1 MAALRRRIQRHA
13 GATRDGLLP
22 AQPEALLAALYRHR
36 GLGEGAVNQPLELA
50 GLLPPADLK
59 GIDAAVE
66 LVIDAITQGR
76 RILVVGDFDADGA
89 TSCAVAVTGLRL
101 LGATEVGYLV
111 PNRFEFGYGLTPE
124 IVAIAARSAP
134 HLLITVDNG
143 ISSMAGV
150 LQAQAAGIRVLITD
164 HHLPGAELPPAD
176 AIVNPNQPGC
186 RFASKA
192 LAGVGVIFYLLLAV
206 RGRLRDEG
214 WFGAGVQAPN
224 LAELLDLVALGTVAD
239 VVPLDGNN
247 RILVEQGLRRIR
259 AGRARPG
266 IQALLEVSGRPSDS
280 VVSSDLGFAV
290 GPRLNAAGRM
300 DDMTLGIECLLA
312 PDPARARQL
321 AQLLDR
327 FNQSRRETESLMHEE
342 ALLELEQQGELAAE
356 ALPVGLALY
365 RPGWHQGVI
374 GILASRLKERYHRP
388 VIIFAQGGEGELKGS
403 ARSIPG
409 LHIRDL
415 LDAMATA
422 QPDLIRRFGG
432 HAMAAGLSIADG
444 DYSRFATLFDQTAR
458 QWIAPEVLEGIVLSD
473 GILPVAA
480 LTLEVARQLRYGGP
494 WGQHFPEPL
503 FEGEFE
509 LLQRRIVGG
518 HHLKM
523 LLASAEGGEPLDAIA
538 FRFDLEQLEQ
548 LPNRLRLA
556 YRLDLN
562 RYRGETRLQL
572 VVEHWEAT

>member
-164 HHLPGAELPPAD
+164 HHLPGAELPQAD

-192 LAGVGVIFYLLLAV
+192 LAGVG
-206 RGRLRDEG
+206 
-214 WFGAGVQAPN
+214 
-224 LAELLDLVALGTVAD
+224 
-239 VVPLDGNN
+239 
-247 RILVEQGLRRIR
+247 
-259 AGRARPG
+259 
-266 IQALLEVSGRPSDS
+266 
-280 VVSSDLGFAV
+280 
-290 GPRLNAAGRM
+290 
-300 DDMTLGIECLLA
+300 
-312 PDPARARQL
+312 
-321 AQLLDR
+321 
-327 FNQSRRETESLMHEE
+327 
-342 ALLELEQQGELAAE
+342 
-356 ALPVGLALY
+356 
-365 RPGWHQGVI
+365 
-374 GILASRLKERYHRP
+374 
-388 VIIFAQGGEGELKGS
+388 
-403 ARSIPG
+403 
-409 LHIRDL
+409 
-415 LDAMATA
+415 
-422 QPDLIRRFGG
+422 
-432 HAMAAGLSIADG
+432 
-444 DYSRFATLFDQTAR
+444 
-458 QWIAPEVLEGIVLSD
+458 
-473 GILPVAA
+473 
-480 LTLEVARQLRYGGP
+480 
-494 WGQHFPEPL
+494 
-503 FEGEFE
+503 
-509 LLQRRIVGG
+509 
-518 HHLKM
+518 
-523 LLASAEGGEPLDAIA
+523 
-538 FRFDLEQLEQ
+538 
-548 LPNRLRLA
+548 
-556 YRLDLN
+556 
-562 RYRGETRLQL
+562 
-572 VVEHWEAT
+572 